1 MQQTNLRLSKYL
13 RTISQAAS
21 IIVFAIGCFVIIGWI
36 FDITILK
43 SVFPGFVTMKVNA
56 ALLFILAGASLYKE
70 GKRRKVKMNKLET
83 EGFSRVNIQES
94 IPISHLILPFI
105 VALIGL
111 LTLIQY
117 GLGVDFSIDQLLIK
131 ESANAIYSFAP
142 GRMAF
147 NTALNFFILGV
158 AQILLLRKRPNY
170 HFAQILSIAVFLVAW
185 LAFLGYLYGISSFY
199 GISVYTKIA
208 LHSAIA
214 FMLLSIGILFACPD
228 KGLMAVITSNNAGGM
243 MARRLSLAVILIPP
257 ILSWFILVGYRHDK
271 VNAEEG
277 FTVIGVMNLVIFSIL
292 IWGNANSLNTI
303 DEQRQKA
310 EEELRQLNAELEERI
325 ERNMTELKRSNE
337 QLASEIV
344 ERQQALVAL
353 QESEE
358 RFRQITNN
366 IREVFWMSDPDK
378 NQIIYINPAY
388 EEVWG
393 RTRES
398 LYEEPKSFV
407 DSIYEEDR
415 DRIVAGFA
423 KQASGEYDEQYRI
436 IQPNGQERWI
446 RDRAFPVRNT
456 QGQVY
461 RIVGIAE
468 DISDRK
474 QAESALQKAAEELEI
489 RVQERTAELALANA
503 DLQKQIQERKAAET
517 ALQKTTSLQRAI
529 LDGANYTIIS
539 TSLDGTILTFNRAAV
554 ALLGYAAEE
563 VVGTTA
569 AIFHDIEE
577 LKQRSLLIGEEAE
590 QSPIPNPQSPLFEV
604 LVAKARLGEPDEQEW
619 TYICKDGRRSRMLLS
634 VTALYDAEGNIT
646 GFLGIGSDITESKK
660 AQEELRESQQRL
672 QAILDNSPAIIYLT
686 DTQNKYQLVN
696 RRYEEL
702 FQITKEQIVGKSLYD
717 IWPLEI
723 ADLFAENNL
732 NVLQTTTSL
741 EIEESIPYDGEI
753 HTYLSIKFPLYDSS
767 GVAYGVC
774 GISTDITQR
783 KQAQEALQKLNAE
796 LESRVKERTQ
806 ELTLANEHLKIEI
819 LERQIAEDRLQH
831 LLTSSPAVIYSCKA
845 SNDYGATFISE
856 NVFSQL
862 GYEAREFIE
871 DSGFWMNHI
880 HPEDRPDILAGLS
893 NLFEQGHHN
902 HEYRFLRPDGTY
914 RWMHD
919 ELKLVRDEAG
929 NPIELI
935 GSWWDI
941 TERKLS
947 EEERAHLLLR
957 EQAARE
963 LAQANEQR
971 YRSLAEAMPQI
982 VFSAQPDGNCD
993 YFNQRWVDY
1002 TGLTLEESL
1011 GYKWISAVHPDD
1023 RQQIR
1028 RDWYHA
1034 VRKSISYESEHRL
1047 KRSLDGQYRWH
1058 LNRIVP
1064 VRDNDGQIVKWLG
1077 TSTDIHDRKQME
1089 SALRES
1095 EGRFRRVV
1103 DSNMIGINF
1112 WDVFGNVT
1120 EANDAFL
1127 GMIGYTREDLL
1138 SGKVLWKDMT
1148 PVEYQELDKQ
1158 KLQEVAATGICTPF
1172 EKEFFRADGSRVPIL
1187 IGGAL
1192 LEENEYQGV
1201 CYIIDITE
1209 RKQMEETLSKQ
1220 AQELA
1225 RSNAELEEFA
1235 YVASHDLQEPLRMVA
1250 SYTQLLSRR
1259 YKGKLDEDADE
1270 FITFAVDGANRMQ
1283 KLIKDL
1289 LEYSRVGT
1297 RGKEFDPV
1305 ECEDVLHEAIANLQ
1319 FAIDESNAIITY
1331 DSLPTVRGDSTQL
1344 GQLLQNLIG
1353 NAIKF
1358 HQHIPPRIHIGVEP
1372 TENEWIFSVRDNGI
1386 GMNLEER
1393 DRIFVIFQRLHARE
1407 AYPGTGIGLAIC
1419 KKIVERHGG
1428 QIWVDS
1434 QVGQGSV
1441 FYFTIPRTG
1450 VH

>member
-1 MQQTNLRLSKYL
+1 MQQANSPLSDFLRS
-13 RTISQAAS
+13 ISQAAS
-21 IIVFAIGCFVIIGWI
+21 IIVFAIGCFVILGWI

-56 ALLFILAGASLYKE
+56 AVLFILAGASLYKE
-70 GKRRKVKMNKLET
+70 GKRQKVKMNKLKIGELLPVPT
-83 EGFSRVNIQES
+83 QESRV
-94 IPISHLILPFI
+94 PISHLILPFI
-105 VALIGL
+105 VAFIGL

-117 GLGVDFSIDQLLIK
+117 GFNVDFGIDQLLLK
-131 ESANAIYSFAP
+131 DSVNDVRSFAP

-147 NTALNFFILGV
+147 NTALNFLILGV

-170 HFAQILSIAVFLVAW
+170 HLAQMLSFVIFVVAW
-185 LAFLGYLYGISSFY
+185 LAVLGYLYGISSFY
-199 GISVYTKIA
+199 GIGVYTKIA

-228 KGLMAVITSNNAGGM
+228 KGLMAVITRNNAGGM

-257 ILSWFILVGYRHDK
+257 ILSWFILIGYRHDK
-271 VNAEEG
+271 FNAEEG
-277 FTVIGVMNLVIFSIL
+277 FTVIGVMNMVVFSIL
-292 IWGNANSLNTI
+292 IWRNAKSLNTI
-303 DEQRQKA
+303 DERRKKA

-325 ERNMTELKRSNE
+325 ERNMTELKRANE

-378 NQIIYINPAY
+378 NQMIYISPAY
-388 EEVWG
+388 EEIWG

-398 LYEEPKSFV
+398 LYEQAKSFV
-407 DSIYEEDR
+407 DAIHKEDR
-415 DRIVAGFA
+415 DRILAAFA
-423 KQASGEYDEQYRI
+423 KQASGEYDEEYRI
-436 IQPNGQERWI
+436 IQPNGQQRWI
-446 RDRAFPVRNT
+446 RDRAFPVHNA

-474 QAESALQKAAEELEI
+474 QAESALRKAAEELEI
-489 RVQERTAELALANA
+489 RVHQRTAELALANA
-503 DLQKQIQERKAAET
+503 DLQEQIQERKAAEA

-563 VVGTTA
+563 VVGKTTP

-577 LKQRSLLIGEEAE
+577 LKQRSLLIGEQAE
-590 QSPIPNPQSPLFEV
+590 QSPLFEV
-604 LVAKARLGEPDEQEW
+604 IIAKARLGELDEQEW
-619 TYICKDGRRSRMLLS
+619 TYICKDGSRLRMLLS
-634 VTALYDAEGNIT
+634 VTALHDAEGNIT

-672 QAILDNSPAIIYLT
+672 QAILDNSPAFIYLT

-702 FQITKEQIVGKSLYD
+702 FHITKEQIVGKSLYD

-723 ADLFAENNL
+723 ADRFAENNL
-732 NVLQTTTSL
+732 NVLQATTSL
-741 EIEESIPYDGEI
+741 EMEESVPLDDGI

-783 KQAQEALQKLNAE
+783 KQAQEALQKLNGE

-819 LERQIAEDRLQH
+819 LERKLAEERLQH

-856 NVFSQL
+856 NVIWQL

-880 HPEDRPDILAGLS
+880 HPEDAPRIFAGLS
-893 NLFEQGHHN
+893 NLFERGHHN
-902 HEYRFLRPDGTY
+902 HEYRFLHPDGTY

-929 NPIELI
+929 NPIEI
-935 GSWWDI
+935 VGSWWEI
-941 TERKLS
+941 TERKLL
-947 EEERAHLLLR
+947 EEERARLLLR

-982 VFSAQPDGNCD
+982 VFSTLPDGNCD

-1011 GYKWISAVHPDD
+1011 GYRWVSAVHPDD
-1023 RQQIR
+1023 RQRIR

-1034 VRKSISYESEHRL
+1034 VRRGMSYEGEHRL

-1095 EGRFRRVV
+1095 EARFRRVV

-1127 GMIGYTREDLL
+1127 AMIGYTREDLL

-1148 PVEYQELDKQ
+1148 PVEYKELDEQ

-1172 EKEFFRADGSRVPIL
+1172 EKEFIRADGSRVPIL

-1209 RKQMEETLSKQ
+1209 RKRMEETLSKQ

-1283 KLIKDL
+1283 RLIKDL

-1297 RGKEFDPV
+1297 RGNEFDPV
-1305 ECEDVLHEAIANLQ
+1305 ECEDVLHEAIANLE

-1331 DSLPTVRGDSTQL
+1331 DPLPTVRGDSTQL

-1358 HQHIPPRIHIGVEP
+1358 RQNTPPRIHIGVQP

-1386 GMNLEER
+1386 GLNPQEC
-1393 DRIFVIFQRLHARE
+1393 DRIFIIFQRLHARE

>member
-13 RTISQAAS
+13 RSISEAAS

-70 GKRRKVKMNKLET
+70 GKRQKVKMNNLEIG
-83 EGFSRVNIQES
+83 GFSRVNSQDS
-94 IPISHLILPFI
+94 RVPIYHLILPFI

-117 GLGVDFSIDQLLIK
+117 GFSVDFGIDQLLIK
-131 ESANAIYSFAP
+131 DSINAPHSFPP

-147 NTALNFFILGV
+147 NTALIFFILGV

-170 HFAQILSIAVFLVAW
+170 HFAQVLSIAAFLVAW

-292 IWGNANSLNTI
+292 IWGNAKSLNTI

-398 LYEEPKSFV
+398 LYEQPKSFV
-407 DSIYEEDR
+407 DAIHEEDR
-415 DRIVAGFA
+415 DRILAGFA
-423 KQASGEYDEQYRI
+423 QQASGEYDEQYRI
-436 IQPNGQERWI
+436 IQPNGQQRWI
-446 RDRAFPVRNT
+446 RDRAFPVRSA

-474 QAESALQKAAEELEI
+474 QAESALRKATEELEI
-489 RVQERTAELALANA
+489 RVHQRTAELALANA
-503 DLQKQIQERKAAET
+503 DLQEQIQERKAAEA
-517 ALQKTTSLQRAI
+517 ALQRTTSLQRAI

-539 TSLDGTILTFNRAAV
+539 TSLDGTILTFNRAAE

-563 VVGTTA
+563 VVGKTTP
-569 AIFHDIEE
+569 AIFHDTEE
-577 LKQRSLLIGEEAE
+577 LKQRSLLLGEQAE
-590 QSPIPNPQSPLFEV
+590 QFPLFEV
-604 LVAKARLGEPDEQEW
+604 LIAKARLGEPDEQEW
-619 TYICKDGRRSRMLLS
+619 TYICKDGRSSRMLLS
-634 VTALYDAEGNIT
+634 VTALHDAEGNIT
-646 GFLGIGSDITESKK
+646 GFLGIGNDITESKK

-686 DTQNKYQLVN
+686 DTQNKYQLIN

-702 FQITKEQIVGKSLYD
+702 FQMTKEQIIGKSLYD
-717 IWPLEI
+717 IWSLEI
-723 ADLFAENNL
+723 ADQFAKNNL
-732 NVLQTTTSL
+732 DVLQATTSL
-741 EIEESIPYDGEI
+741 EIEESVTHGGEI

-767 GVAYGVC
+767 GVPYAVC

-783 KQAQEALQKLNAE
+783 KQAQEALQKLNGE
-796 LESRVKERTQ
+796 LESRVKERTS
-806 ELTLANEHLKIEI
+806 ELTLANEYLKIEI
-819 LERQIAEDRLQH
+819 LERQIVEERLQH

-845 SNDYGATFISE
+845 SNDYGATFISD
-856 NVFSQL
+856 NVVSQL

-871 DSGFWMNHI
+871 DSSFWINHI

-893 NLFEQGHHN
+893 ILFERGHHN
-902 HEYRFLRPDGTY
+902 HEYRFLHPDGSY

-929 NPIELI
+929 NPIEVV

-947 EEERAHLLLR
+947 EEERAQLLLR

-982 VFSAQPDGNCD
+982 VFSAQPDGSCD

-1002 TGLTLEESL
+1002 TGLTLQESL
-1011 GYKWISAVHPDD
+1011 GYKWVSAVHPDD

-1034 VRKSISYESEHRL
+1034 VGRGISYEGEHRL

-1064 VRDNDGQIVKWLG
+1064 VRENDGQIVKWLG

-1148 PVEYQELDKQ
+1148 PVEYKELDEQ

-1172 EKEFFRADGSRVPIL
+1172 EKEFIRADGRRVPVL

-1283 KLIKDL
+1283 RLIKDL

-1297 RGKEFDPV
+1297 RGNEFDPV
-1305 ECEDVLHEAIANLQ
+1305 ECEDVLHEAIANLE

-1331 DSLPTVRGDSTQL
+1331 DPLPTVRGDSTQL

-1358 HQHIPPRIHIGVEP
+1358 RQDTPPRIHIGVQP

-1386 GMNLEER
+1386 GLNPQEC

-1428 QIWVDS
+1428 QIWVES